1 MRTISEELKRL
12 YGRKVLKLSLSS
24 GCTCPNRDGT
34 VGTGGCAFCSE
45 GGSGD
50 FASHL
55 APLDEQIREAK
66 ALVDRKFPKD
76 MPEEERRYIA
86 YFQSFSNTYGPV
98 ERLRA
103 LYADAISRPEI
114 VALSIGTRP
123 DCLGDEMIDMLA
135 GFNKSKPVWVE
146 LGLQTIDEAIA
157 REMNRGYELP
167 VFEDAVKR
175 LKAAGLAVIVHVI
188 FGLPGSSREKD
199 LKTVRYLSHLEP
211 TVDGV
216 KLQMLQILKGTALGE
231 SYLREPFP
239 LMTREEYVSLVAEA
253 VGLLPEGMIVHRLTG
268 DPPKR
273 LLIEP
278 KWCADKKRVI
288 NALRAALAECKESG
302 PPEKSA

>member
-76 MPEEERRYIA
+76 MPVEERRYIA

-103 LYADAISRPEI
+103 LYADAISRSEI
-114 VALSIGTRP
+114 VALSVGTRP

-135 GFNKSKPVWVE
+135 GLNKSKPVWVE

-188 FGLPGSSREKD
+188 FGLPDSSRERD
-199 LKTVRYLSHLEP
+199 LETVRYLSHLEP
-211 TVDGV
+211 AIDGV
-216 KLQMLQILKGTALGE
+216 KLQMLQILKGTTLGE
-231 SYLREPFP
+231 RYLREPFP
-239 LMTREEYVSLVAEA
+239 LMTREEYISLVAEA
-253 VGLLPEGMIVHRLTG
+253 VGLLPERMIVHRLTG

-288 NALRAALAECKESG
+288 NALRAALAGGEQI
-302 PPEKSA
+302 P